1 MARTTIAAVQKIIS
15 YDAVLIPDIQP
26 FIDDASLMVT
36 NIIGTAAS
44 EATLEMVERYLAAHL
59 IGISDP
65 RIQSEQVR
73 TIQASYQ
80 VKLSDGLGIT
90 HYGSMAMQ
98 LDTSG
103 KLSRWNK
110 AVIAGMASAFSLVW
124 GGKDVATDPNGS
136 Y

>member
-26 FIDDASLMVT
+26 FIDDANVMVT

-124 GGKDVATDPNGS
+124 GGKDVATDVTN
-136 Y
+136 

>member
-124 GGKDVATDPNGS
+124 GGKDVATDVTN
-136 Y
+136 

>member
-26 FIDDASLMVT
+26 FIDDANVMVT
-36 NIIGTAAS
+36 AIIGTAAS

-124 GGKDVATDPNGS
+124 GGKDVATDVTN
-136 Y
+136 

>member
-15 YDAVLIPDIQP
+15 YDQVLIPDIQP

-44 EATLEMVERYLAAHL
+44 AQTLEMVERYLAAHL

-80 VKLSDGLGIT
+80 VRLSDGLGIT
-90 HYGSMAMQ
+90 HYGATAMQ

-110 AVIAGMASAFSLVW
+110 SVISGMANAFSLVW
-124 GGKDVATDPNGS
+124 GGKDIESDVT